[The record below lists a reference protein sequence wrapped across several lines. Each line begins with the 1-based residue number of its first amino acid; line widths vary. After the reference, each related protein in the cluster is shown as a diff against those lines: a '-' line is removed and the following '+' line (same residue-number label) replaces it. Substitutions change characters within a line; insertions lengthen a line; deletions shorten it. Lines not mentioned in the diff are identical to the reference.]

1 MKQNSAVSNEKLQSD
16 VISFLR
22 FPLIIGV
29 VMTHV
34 GISTKGCESPE
45 LYNATCYLFKH
56 ILARIAVPMF
66 FMFSGF
72 LLFNKCVSYTPKIYL
87 QKIKSR
93 IWTLLIP
100 YLIWNLVTIV
110 FVNGLISN
118 IDDFL
123 RAFWNLHIDPSGI
136 TPTYPISIQF
146 WYIRDLMVLV
156 LFSPVIYW
164 LVKKFNIGLIITLGI
179 LWIFN
184 WWYPISGFC
193 ITAVFFFSLGSYF
206 SIHKKSFIG
215 KLKGYL
221 PHLAVLYGA
230 LIVLVLILHFS
241 EWAPLCCITILIRIT
256 ILIGIAFTLSLTA
269 RMIQNGKWMVNKFI
283 SESSF
288 FIFACHLLMITCVKK
303 IMLKFIPLNSAVS
316 LVAMYFAITI
326 VVTLGGLVGYYIMKK
341 YFPKIFKKVEK
352 ILF

>member
-16 VISFLR
+16 VIAFLR

-29 VMTHV
+29 VMIHV
-34 GISTKGCESPE
+34 WWISTKGCESPQ
-45 LYNATCYLFKH
+45 LYEVTYYLFKQ

-72 LLFNKCVSYTPKIYL
+72 LLFNKCVCYTPKIYL

-100 YLIWNLVTIV
+100 YLIWNLITIV
-110 FVNGLISN
+110 FENGLISN

-123 RAFWNLHIDPSGI
+123 RAFWNLRIEPMSGAT
-136 TPTYPISIQF
+136 TPTYPIAIQF

-164 LVKKFNIGLIITLGI
+164 LVKKFNVGLIITLGI

-215 KLKGYL
+215 KLKDYM
-221 PHLAVLYGA
+221 PHFAVLYGA
-230 LIVLVLILHFS
+230 LIVPVLILHSS
-241 EWAPLCCITILIRIT
+241 EWTPLRRIT

-269 RMIQNGKWMVNKFI
+269 RMIQNGKWKVNKFI

-288 FIFACHLLMITCVKK
+288 FIFAYHLLGMPYAYWITSK
-303 IMLKFIPLNSAVS
+303 IIPLNSVEC
-316 LVAMYFAITI
+316 LVAMYFAMTI
-326 VVTLGGLVGYYIMKK
+326 VLTLGGLVGYYIMKK
-341 YFPKIFKKVEK
+341 YLPKITGF
-352 ILF
+352 ITGGR

>member
-16 VISFLR
+16 VIAFLR

-29 VMTHV
+29 VMIHV
-34 GISTKGCESPE
+34 WWISTKGCESPQ
-45 LYNATCYLFKH
+45 LYEVTYYLFKQ

-72 LLFNKCVSYTPKIYL
+72 LLFNKCVCYTPKIYL

-100 YLIWNLVTIV
+100 YLIWNLITIV
-110 FVNGLISN
+110 FENGLISN

-123 RAFWNLHIDPSGI
+123 RAFWNLRIEPMSGAT
-136 TPTYPISIQF
+136 TPTYPIAIQF

-164 LVKKFNIGLIITLGI
+164 LVKKFNVGLIITLGI

-215 KLKGYL
+215 KLKDYM

-230 LIVLVLILHFS
+230 LIVPILILHSS
-241 EWAPLCCITILIRIT
+241 EWTPLRRIT

-269 RMIQNGKWMVNKFI
+269 RMIQNGKWKVNKFI

-288 FIFACHLLMITCVKK
+288 FIFACHLLGMPYAYWITSK
-303 IMLKFIPLNSAVS
+303 IIPLNSAVC
-316 LVAMYFAITI
+316 LVAMYFAMTI
-326 VVTLGGLVGYYIMKK
+326 VLTLGGLVGYYIMKK
-341 YFPKIFKKVEK
+341 YLPKITGF
-352 ILF
+352 ITGGR